1 MSGLS
6 DARVELTVAL
16 GSDRVFGPGEPFAT
30 PCVRIHPG
38 APWLG
43 PSVLARGERT
53 QRWEV
58 WAVAGKLDAKANY
71 EALETL
77 VSTITTA
84 LDALP
89 GWSGII
95 WDRPNPTDMGGT
107 QYLAV
112 RGTIETKKGV

>member
-1 MSGLS
+1 MSGFS
-6 DARVELTVAL
+6 DARAELVTAL
-16 GSDRVFGPGEPFAT
+16 GAERVYQPGETFST
-30 PCVRIHPG
+30 PCIRIHPG
-38 APWLG
+38 APWVG
-43 PSVLARGERT
+43 PSFLASGQRT

-58 WAVAGKLDAKANY
+58 WAVAGKGDATANY

-77 VSTITTA
+77 VSTITIA

-89 GWSGII
+89 GWSGIV

-107 QYLAV
+107 MYLAV